1 MKIIGV
7 IFAVLVAEAILLVI
21 FVKSGLYN
29 VSTLS
34 PDPAVIKL
42 IFSTTSDNSAEHYS
56 QGIAVPSLT
65 GPFLIVAGFKHYHET
80 CEMCHGGPGVE
91 KSDIGK
97 GLYPNP
103 PNLMDSAKELGANR
117 LFWVIRNGIK
127 CTGMPGFGKTESD
140 REIWN
145 VVAFLE
151 KMKNMTPQE
160 YAAMRNRSVTEK

>member
-7 IFAVLVAEAILLVI
+7 IVAVLVAQAILLVI
-21 FVKSGLYN
+21 FVYAGIYN

-34 PDPAVIKL
+34 PDPAIIKW
-42 IFSTTSDNSAEHYS
+42 IFSTTSDNSAKHYS
-56 QGIAVPSLT
+56 KGIVVPSLT
-65 GPFLIVAGFKHYHET
+65 GPSIIDKGFRDYHEICT
-80 CEMCHGGPGVE
+80 MCHGAPGVE

-97 GLYPNP
+97 GLYPKP
-103 PNLMDSAKELGANR
+103 PNLTDSAKMLEANR

-127 CTGMPGFGKTESD
+127 STGMPGFGKTKSD

-145 VVAFLE
+145 IVGFIE

-160 YAAMRNRSVTEK
+160 YEAMRNRSVMEK

>member
-7 IFAVLVAEAILLVI
+7 IFAVLVVEVILLVI
-21 FVKSGLYN
+21 FVMSGLCN

-34 PDPAVIKL
+34 PDPAVIKW

-56 QGIAVPSLT
+56 QGIAVSSLT
-65 GPFLIVAGFKHYHET
+65 GSSMIVAGFRRYHET
-80 CEMCHGGPGVE
+80 WKMCHGGPGVE
-91 KSDIGK
+91 KSNIGK

-103 PNLMDSAKELGANR
+103 PNLMHSAKKLGANR

-127 CTGMPGFGKTESD
+127 STGMPGFGKTESD

-160 YAAMRNRSVTEK
+160 YEAMRNRSVKEK

>member
-7 IFAVLVAEAILLVI
+7 IFAVLVAEAILLII
-21 FVKSGLYN
+21 FVTSGLYN

-34 PDPAVIKL
+34 PDPAVIKW

-56 QGIAVPSLT
+56 QGIAVPSLS
-65 GPFLIVAGFKHYHET
+65 GQSMIVAGFRHYHET
-80 CEMCHGGPGVE
+80 CEICHGGPGVE

-127 CTGMPGFGKTESD
+127 STGMPGFGKTESD

-151 KMKNMTPQE
+151 QMKNMTPQE
-160 YAAMRNRSVTEK
+160 YAAMRNRLASGK